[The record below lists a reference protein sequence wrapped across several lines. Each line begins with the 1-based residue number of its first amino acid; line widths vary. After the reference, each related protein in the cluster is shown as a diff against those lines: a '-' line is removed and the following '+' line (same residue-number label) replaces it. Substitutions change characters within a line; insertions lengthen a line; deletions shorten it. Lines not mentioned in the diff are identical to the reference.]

1 MSSAKSIL
9 KFLEGLKQNN
19 SREWMQDYKKE
30 YLEQKE
36 TFNEIVQNIIEG
48 LSGIDQNLL
57 GLEPKDCMFRLN
69 RDIRFSKDKSLYK
82 THFGAY
88 MAKNGRKS
96 MLPGYYLHLEPGNK
110 SMLASGLYQPGSD
123 LLTRVR
129 QEIDYNGKALVS
141 IVESDSWEKE
151 FGALE
156 GEKLTNAPK
165 GYNMDHPMI
174 DYLQLKSFMGV
185 LRVKDTAVT
194 DNAFTEDSIEVFKK
208 MHPLVKFLNTAI
220 S

>member
-9 KFLEGLKQNN
+9 KFLEKLKQNN
-19 SREWMQDYKKE
+19 SREWMQDNKKE

-36 TFNEIVQNIIEG
+36 TFNEMVKNIIEG
-48 LSGIDQNLL
+48 ISGFDQNLL
-57 GLEPKDCMFRLN
+57 GLEPKDCMFRIN

-110 SMLASGLYQPGSD
+110 SMLASGMYQPGSD
-123 LLTRVR
+123 LLSKVR
-129 QEIDYNGKALVS
+129 QEIDYNGKVLVS
-141 IVESDSWEKE
+141 IVESDSWKNE
-151 FGALE
+151 FGLLE
-156 GEKLTNAPK
+156 GEKLTKAPK
-165 GYNMDHPMI
+165 GYTMEHPLI
-174 DYLQLKSFMGV
+174 DYLQLKSFLGV
-185 LRVKDTAVT
+185 LRVKDTVVSG
-194 DNAFTEDSIEVFKK
+194 NSFTPDSIEIFRK
-208 MHPLVKFLNTAI
+208 MHPLVNFLNTAI